1 MKQILLPINASS
13 LESILNKE
21 VTALIYSYF
30 PDNYK
35 GWVNLYCNKSSNS
48 GLVNMGKNILEE
60 TLYVNALIPKYNEDY
75 DWFRIEKLNGKVVC
89 RFWVDKVETAVAV
102 KNLRSKVV
110 TINKLEIFEV
120 PKQLNHYY
128 NYKKRWVD
136 CGMDC
141 PPYYDEVKISLT
153 RTPRPWCYIYNED

>member
-48 GLVNMGKNILEE
+48 GLVNMGK
-60 TLYVNALIPKYNEDY
+60 KY
-75 DWFRIEKLNGKVVC
+75 FRRNFI
-89 RFWVDKVETAVAV
+89 
-102 KNLRSKVV
+102 
-110 TINKLEIFEV
+110 
-120 PKQLNHYY
+120 
-128 NYKKRWVD
+128 YK
-136 CGMDC
+136 CFN
-141 PPYYDEVKISLT
+141 P
-153 RTPRPWCYIYNED
+153 